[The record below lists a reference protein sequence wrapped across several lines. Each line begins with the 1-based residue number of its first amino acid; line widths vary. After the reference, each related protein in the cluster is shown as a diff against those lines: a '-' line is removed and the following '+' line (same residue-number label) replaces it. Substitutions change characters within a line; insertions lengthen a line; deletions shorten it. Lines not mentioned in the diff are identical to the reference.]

1 MKKIVTILLV
11 TILVACSKTESNK
24 TGNLEI
30 SGSVDGLKKGKLYI
44 HKLNDTNLVISPLVT
59 LGEIV
64 RSLPSYSTSNRLLS

>member
-30 SGSVDGLKKGKLYI
+30 SGSVDGLKKRKTI
-44 HKLNDTNLVISPLVT
+44 HS
-59 LGEIV
+59 
-64 RSLPSYSTSNRLLS
+64 